1 MEVYCDR
8 CEDRMPMKRVR
19 RPKTGR
25 LLAFAFLL
33 MTVVS
38 LLVIESWILGVICLG
53 LALVLYMAGTN
64 YWECETCGGLTERP

>member
-19 RPKTGR
+19 RPKSGR
-25 LLAFAFLL
+25 LLAGVLL
-33 MTVVS
+33 LVTIVS
-38 LLVIESWILGVICLG
+38 LLAIKSWILGVICLA
-53 LALVLYMAGTN
+53 LALVLYLGGTN